1 MGVVSKRWMWVESM
15 GVFVRRYV
23 YYLTELIRTPLVS
36 VLFCSSIPSFCSFL
50 NVFVLVSV
58 LFCY

>member
-1 MGVVSKRWMWVESM
+1 M